1 VSDGGPEKVRI
12 GLRLTK
18 KAYQQLMALA
28 DTYNQS
34 PSAVI
39 ARAIATA
46 YNDDPLV
53 RGKVTKKNKRPDTS
67 TNGADKQEGTG

>member
-1 VSDGGPEKVRI
+1 VSEAGPEKVRI
-12 GLRLTK
+12 GIRLTK
-18 KAYQQLMALA
+18 KAHQQLLSLA
-28 DTYNQS
+28 DTYNMP

-39 ARAIATA
+39 AQAIAKA

-53 RGKVTKKNKRPDTS
+53 RGKVTKRNKRPEVP